1 MTIESRQISPQ
12 VYARLGGALYVA
24 IIVLGAF
31 AEGYAMNR
39 LIAPGDA
46 ATTARNIMAAPGL
59 WRLAVACD
67 LIVPV
72 LAVTTVWV
80 SYVLL
85 RPVSK
90 YLVLLDVFYALVSI
104 AIEAVSKLFLLMVE
118 PTLAGAGH
126 PGAFDA
132 PQLQVLASLALRSHD
147 ITFNIE
153 LIFFACSCLVEGYLI
168 FKSGYFPKFL
178 GVLLQLAGASYLVSC
193 FAALFAP
200 AFAELI
206 TPAGLIPAL
215 IGESAYALWLLIKG
229 VELAKWNERVGTA
242 AAG

>member
-1 MTIESRQISPQ
+1 
-12 VYARLGGALYVA
+12 
-24 IIVLGAF
+24 
-31 AEGYAMNR
+31 MNR
-39 LIAPGDA
+39 LIVSGDP
-46 ATTARNIMAAPGL
+46 ATTAHNIMAAPVL

-80 SYVLL
+80 SYILL

-90 YLVLLDVFYALVSI
+90 YLVLLDVFYTLVSV
-104 AIEAVSKLFLLMVE
+104 AIEAVSKLFLLVVE

-132 PQLQVLASLALRSHD
+132 PQLQVLANLALRSHD

-178 GVLLQLAGASYLVSC
+178 GVLLQLAGVSYLVSC

-200 AFAELI
+200 ALSDLM
-206 TPAGLIPAL
+206 TPVSLLPAL
-215 IGESAYALWLLIKG
+215 IGESVYALWLLVKG
-229 VELAKWNERVGTA
+229 VNLAVWNERVGAA

>member
-1 MTIESRQISPQ
+1 
-12 VYARLGGALYVA
+12 
-24 IIVLGAF
+24 
-31 AEGYAMNR
+31 MNR
-39 LIAPGDA
+39 LIVSGDP
-46 ATTARNIMAAPGL
+46 ATTAHNIMAAPGL

-80 SYVLL
+80 SYILL

-90 YLVLLDVFYALVSI
+90 YLVLLDVFYTLVSV
-104 AIEAVSKLFLLMVE
+104 AIEAVSKLFLLVVE
-118 PTLAGAGH
+118 PTLASAGH
-126 PGAFDA
+126 PGGFDA
-132 PQLQVLASLALRSHD
+132 PQLQVLANLALRSHD

-178 GVLLQLAGASYLVSC
+178 GVLLQLAGVSYLVSC

-200 AFAELI
+200 TLAELM
-206 TPAGLIPAL
+206 TPVSLLPAL
-215 IGESAYALWLLIKG
+215 IGESVYALWLLVKG
-229 VELAKWNERVGTA
+229 VNLAVWNERVGAA